1 MQKVQREREDKEF
14 MHGQDTGK
22 ILRQKERQQDNK
34 TDILMTARMEKRVKG
49 KKKDNMG
56 KINEE

>member
-1 MQKVQREREDKEF
+1 MVLEEKEF

-34 TDILMTARMEKRVKG
+34 TDILMTARMEKELKTIRKVAKG
-49 KKKDNMG
+49 
-56 KINEE
+56 NEE